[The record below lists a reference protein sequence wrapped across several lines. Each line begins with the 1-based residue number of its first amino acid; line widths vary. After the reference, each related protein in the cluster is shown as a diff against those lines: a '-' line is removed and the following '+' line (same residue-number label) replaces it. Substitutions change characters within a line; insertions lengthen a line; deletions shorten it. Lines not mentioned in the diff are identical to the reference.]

1 MLGWGLEE
9 WAGQWYSSGLGSP
22 KSLSVLPAWGMESQ
36 EVSEAS
42 QHPLPHRT
50 RHQIHTYALTII
62 DDLMLWVL
70 KSVGYVYIT
79 QHTRVRA
86 KIYFVY
92 ETKTFRRLGLS
103 EGIESKKLVFPRGNI
118 LVKLEFLYNISYT
131 E

>member
-1 MLGWGLEE
+1 
-9 WAGQWYSSGLGSP
+9 
-22 KSLSVLPAWGMESQ
+22 
-36 EVSEAS
+36 
-42 QHPLPHRT
+42 
-50 RHQIHTYALTII
+50 
-62 DDLMLWVL
+62 MLWVL